1 MRYINALGITSYDIG
16 CMIGIII
23 ITCIITAVLG
33 GIGSGVAWFLTW
45 ATGNTVEQG
54 IVVILFVAMIVCI
67 IPARQWLR
75 QTCMNYHARGAT
87 K

>member
-1 MRYINALGITSYDIG
+1 MNSYDTG
-16 CMIGIII
+16 CVIGIII
-23 ITCIITAVLG
+23 ITCISTAVLG

-54 IVVILFVAMIVCI
+54 IVVILFVPVILCVI
-67 IPARQWLR
+67 SARQWLR
-75 QTCMNYHARGAT
+75 QTCMNYQIRGAT